1 LPSDKWTIA
10 NIPDQTGKTAL
21 VTGGNSGLGYEC
33 VKVFASKGAN
43 LVLSCRDLEKGDAAR
58 DRIIKEFPEARVA
71 VMWLDLA
78 DLSTI
83 RQFASAFHSNYNSL
97 HLLFNNGGVMA
108 TPHRTT
114 IDGFELQFGTN
125 HLGHFA
131 LTGLLLDVLL
141 STSGSRVITVSSIAE
156 RFGWINFKNLMGE
169 RFYERWIAYC
179 QSKLANVLFAYELQR
194 RLNTIGAKTISLAA
208 HPGFT
213 VTGLRTELMGKKT
226 PLLLRLLAT
235 FFERMSQDVEMG
247 VLPLL
252 YAATD
257 PKVSGGEYYGTGGF
271 FQIKGYPKQVRS
283 SKKSY
288 NRELAR
294 RLWEVSENLT
304 NVKYQAFNA

>member
-1 LPSDKWTIA
+1 LPSDKWTIE
-10 NIPDQTGKTAL
+10 NIPDLTGKIAL

-43 LVLSCRDLEKGDAAR
+43 LVLSCRDLEKGNAAR
-58 DRIIKEFPEARVA
+58 ESILQELPDAQVE
-71 VMWLDLA
+71 VMGLDLA
-78 DLSTI
+78 NLSSI
-83 RQFASAFHSNYNSL
+83 HQFAVDFTSHYDNL
-97 HLLFNNGGVMA
+97 HILINNAGVMA

-114 IDGFELQFGTN
+114 VDGFELQFGTN

-131 LTGLLLDVLL
+131 LTGLLMDVLL
-141 STSGSRVITVSSIAE
+141 RTPKSRVVTVSSNAE
-156 RFGWINFKNLMGE
+156 RFGWIDFKNLKGE

-194 RLNTIGAKTISLAA
+194 RLNAIGAKTISLVA

-226 PLLLRLLAT
+226 PLLLRILAT
-235 FFERMSQDVEMG
+235 FFERISQDVEMG

-257 PKVSGGEYYGTGGF
+257 PKVSGGEYYGAGGF
-271 FQIKGYPKQVRS
+271 FQIRGYPKQVRS

-304 NVKYQAFNA
+304 NVKYQVFNA

>member
-1 LPSDKWTIA
+1 LPSDKWTIE
-10 NIPDQTGKTAL
+10 NIPDLTGKIAL

-43 LVLSCRDLEKGDAAR
+43 LVLSCRDLEKGNAAR
-58 DRIIKEFPEARVA
+58 ESILQELPDAQVE
-71 VMWLDLA
+71 VMGLDLA
-78 DLSTI
+78 NLSSI
-83 RQFASAFHSNYNSL
+83 HQFAVDFTSHYDNL
-97 HLLFNNGGVMA
+97 HILINNAGVMA

-114 IDGFELQFGTN
+114 VDGFELQFGTN

-131 LTGLLLDVLL
+131 LTGLLMDVLL
-141 STSGSRVITVSSIAE
+141 RTPKSRVVTVSSNAE
-156 RFGWINFKNLMGE
+156 RFGWIDFKNLKGE

-194 RLNTIGAKTISLAA
+194 RLNAIGAKTISLVA
-208 HPGFT
+208 HPGYT

-226 PLLLRLLAT
+226 PLLLRILAT
-235 FFERMSQDVEMG
+235 FFERISQDVEMG

-257 PKVSGGEYYGTGGF
+257 PKVSGGEYYGAGGF
-271 FQIKGYPKQVRS
+271 FQIRGYPKQVRS

-304 NVKYQAFNA
+304 NVKYQVFNA

>member
-1 LPSDKWTIA
+1 MDS
-10 NIPDQTGKTAL
+10 
-21 VTGGNSGLGYEC
+21 NS
-33 VKVFASKGAN
+33 S
-43 LVLSCRDLEKGDAAR
+43 
-58 DRIIKEFPEARVA
+58 
-71 VMWLDLA
+71 LA
-78 DLSTI
+78 
-83 RQFASAFHSNYNSL
+83 
-97 HLLFNNGGVMA
+97 
-108 TPHRTT
+108 PTT
-114 IDGFELQFGTN
+114 WDTSP
-125 HLGHFA
+125 

-169 RFYERWIAYC
+169 RFYERWIAYN

-194 RLNTIGAKTISLAA
+194 RLNAIGAETISLAV

-213 VTGLRTELMGKKT
+213 ATGLRVELMDRKT
-226 PLLLRLLAT
+226 PLFQRILGIL
-235 FFERMSQDVEMG
+235 FERMSQNVEMG

-252 YAATD
+252 YAATA
-257 PKVSGGEYYGTGGF
+257 PGVQGGEYYGPDGF
-271 FQIKGYPKQVRS
+271 FQIKGFPKQVRS

>member
-1 LPSDKWTIA
+1 LLSEKWTTD
-10 NIPDQTGKTAL
+10 NIPDQTGKTAV

-33 VKVFASKGAN
+33 VKVLACKGAS
-43 LVLSCRDLEKGDAAR
+43 LVLSCRDLKKGNAAR

-71 VMWLDLA
+71 VMCLDLA
-78 DLSTI
+78 DLSSI
-83 RQFASAFHSNYNSL
+83 RQFASAFHSNYDSL
-97 HLLFNNGGVMA
+97 HLLFNNAGVMA
-108 TPHRTT
+108 TPRRTT
-114 IDGFELQFGTN
+114 VDGFELQFGTN

-141 STSGSRVITVSSIAE
+141 STSGSLVITVSSIAE

-169 RFYERWIAYC
+169 RFYEHWIAYN

-194 RLNTIGAKTISLAA
+194 RLNAIEAETISLAV
-208 HPGFT
+208 HPGLT
-213 VTGLRTELMGKKT
+213 ATGLRVELMDRKT
-226 PLLLRLLAT
+226 PLFQRILGIL
-235 FFERMSQDVEMG
+235 FERMSQNVEMS

-252 YAATD
+252 YAATA
-257 PKVSGGEYYGTGGF
+257 PGVQGGEYFGPDGF
-271 FQIKGYPKQVRS
+271 FQIKGFPKQVRS

-304 NVKYQAFNA
+304 NVKH